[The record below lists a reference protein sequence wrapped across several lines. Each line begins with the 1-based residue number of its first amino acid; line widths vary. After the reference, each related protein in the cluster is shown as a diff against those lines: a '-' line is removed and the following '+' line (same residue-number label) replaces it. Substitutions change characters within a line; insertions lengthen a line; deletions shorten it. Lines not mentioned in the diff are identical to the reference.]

1 MNNIADSLNS
11 ISIHQTGCSDKAAV
25 HYAGNVQNV
34 QSVQPVL
41 AKVKSDTANGIS
53 VPANYVQNTDSVQ
66 SAVKS
71 TVAPAVEANKNLQ
84 EVLKTEIKQ
93 SFNPVPA
100 LSTLTLFK
108 WDPKAG
114 GTVIDIVNSKTGKV
128 ESQIPSEEFIKYMMA
143 HYQKGAL
150 LNEKL

>member
-11 ISIHQTGCSDKAAV
+11 INIQQTGFSDKAAV
-25 HYAGNVQNV
+25 PPVSGLQSTAGN
-34 QSVQPVL
+34 L
-41 AKVKSDTANGIS
+41 AKVKSDTANGVY
-53 VPANYVQNTDSVQ
+53 VPANGVQNTGNVQ

-71 TVAPAVEANKNLQ
+71 TAAPAAEANKNLQ
-84 EVLKTEIKQ
+84 TVLKTEIKQ

-128 ESQIPSEEFIKYMMA
+128 ESQIPSEEFIKYMMS

>member
-1 MNNIADSLNS
+1 MTNIADSLNS
-11 ISIHQTGCSDKAAV
+11 INVQQGGFSGNAAV
-25 HYAGNVQNV
+25 PHAGGS
-34 QSVQPVL
+34 QSVAGDL
-41 AKVKSDTANGIS
+41 AKVNSEAAGAVFVSANGT
-53 VPANYVQNTDSVQ
+53 QNTGSVK
-66 SAVKS
+66 SAVKD
-71 TVAPAVEANKNLQ
+71 TAVPVVEANKNLQ
-84 EVLKTEIKQ
+84 TVLKAEIKE
-93 SFNPVPA
+93 SLNPVPA